1 MSLTGH
7 RITTP
12 AFVVTSR
19 CSSGSTIWTVTTFPF
34 AYFALVVRTPLEP
47 RRVFRYDTSVD
58 RFPYPLLST
67 VSSSASGFFDR
78 DIDTTSSPPRTRIP
92 ATPAAVRPIGRT
104 CVIGKRFANPPA
116 EARTTRSEE
125 RRVGKE

>member
-1 MSLTGH
+1 M
-7 RITTP
+7 
-12 AFVVTSR
+12 
-19 CSSGSTIWTVTTFPF
+19 
-34 AYFALVVRTPLEP
+34 EP

-116 EARTTRSEE
+116 EARTTSSSPCAICASMSASPSLSLIARMPETRMFWNSA
-125 RRVGKE
+125 RLVRLIRPFFVA